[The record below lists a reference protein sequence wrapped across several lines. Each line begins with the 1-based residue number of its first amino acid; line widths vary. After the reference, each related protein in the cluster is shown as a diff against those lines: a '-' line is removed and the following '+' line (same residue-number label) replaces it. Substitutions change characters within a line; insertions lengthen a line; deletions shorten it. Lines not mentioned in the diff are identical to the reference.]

1 MKPFSD
7 IINSLRYGHLSEEL
21 TRQLH
26 QLTLDCQAAGRPGT
40 LTLNI
45 TLKPGKAGQM
55 EVVDDVKVKPPKPE
69 RGTSL
74 MFATDDGA
82 LVREDPRQKKL
93 DLRQVDPET
102 GEIRNVPAAPTTA
115 AA

>member
-1 MKPFSD
+1 MKPFTD
-7 IINSLRYGHLSEEL
+7 IVNSLRYGHLSEEL

-40 LTLNI
+40 LTLQV

-55 EVVDDVKVKPPKPE
+55 EVVDDVKVKPPKTD

-74 MFATDDGA
+74 MFVADGGA
-82 LVREDPRQKKL
+82 LVREDPRQTRL
-93 DLRQVDPET
+93 DLRTVDPDT
-102 GEIRNVPAAPTTA
+102 GEIRTVNTA